1 MTTSTILSDAQKARL
16 FLLSCIALT
25 VTAMTFGIRAG
36 ILTQLG
42 VDFQLTNAELGYI
55 TAMAFWGFPIATIFG
70 GLLYNA
76 IGARTLIWLAC
87 ICHVAGLILTILA
100 DSFWGLMLSSLLVGF
115 ANGSVEAGCNPVIS
129 ECYDKNKTTML
140 NRFHVW
146 FPGGIVIGA
155 LISFGMSNLGLGWQ
169 LQIAVMLIPTAVY
182 GFMLVGSVFPK
193 HDAEVVST
201 SVNFKSMFTP
211 IFLFLMVCMTL
222 TAQTE
227 LGTTAWADK
236 ILAGSGV
243 HPMVT
248 LALIFG
254 VMAIGRFFA
263 GPLVH
268 KFNPTGVLLY
278 SAIVSTVGLFMLSQF
293 SGPLAIVAALVFAL
307 GVTYFWPTMIGCV
320 AEYLPKTGAL
330 GMSIVGGAGMASVAV
345 WSPIV
350 GGWVD
355 KAQAEA
361 QASGAGAEEVAAM
374 AGPVV
379 LQNLTVFPIILIVA
393 YAGFYFVMRGRT
405 TSSEEA
411 RKAA

>member
-1 MTTSTILSDAQKARL
+1 MIISEAQKSRL

-36 ILTQLG
+36 ILNQLGTDFGLTNTQLG
-42 VDFQLTNAELGYI
+42 FI
-55 TAMAFWGFPIATIFG
+55 TSMAFWGFPIATVFG

-87 ICHVAGLILTILA
+87 ICHVLGLVLTIIA
-100 DSFWGLMLSSLLVGF
+100 DSFWGLMISSLLVGF
-115 ANGSVEAGCNPVIS
+115 ANGSVEAGCNPIIS

-146 FPGGIVIGA
+146 FPAGIVIGA
-155 LISFGMSNLGLGWQ
+155 LTSYAMSNAGIGWQ
-169 LQIAVMLIPTAVY
+169 LQIAVMLIPTVLY
-182 GFMLVGSVFPK
+182 GLLLVGAVVPS

-201 SVNFKSMFTP
+201 SGNFKSMLTP
-211 IFLFLMVCMTL
+211 VFVFLAICMTL

-227 LGTTAWADK
+227 LGTTQWADK
-236 ILAGSGV
+236 ILAGSGM
-243 HPMVT
+243 HPMAT
-248 LALIFG
+248 LAMIFTI
-254 VMAIGRFFA
+254 MALGRFFA

-278 SAIVSTVGLFMLSQF
+278 SAVVSTLGLVMLSQF
-293 SGPLAIVAALVFAL
+293 SGPLAIVAAIVFAL

-355 KAQAEA
+355 TAQSEVSA
-361 QASGAGAEEVAAM
+361 AGASEAEIAAM
-374 AGPVV
+374 VGPEV
-379 LQNLTVFPIILIVA
+379 LQSLTIFPMVLVIA
-393 YAGFYFVMRGRT
+393 FTGFYFYMKKHN
-405 TSSEEA
+405 A
-411 RKAA
+411 K

>member
-1 MTTSTILSDAQKARL
+1 MIISEAQKSRL

-36 ILTQLG
+36 ILNQLGTDFGLTNTQLG
-42 VDFQLTNAELGYI
+42 FI
-55 TAMAFWGFPIATIFG
+55 TSMAFWGFPIATVFG

-87 ICHVAGLILTILA
+87 ICHVLGLVLTIIA
-100 DSFWGLMLSSLLVGF
+100 DSFWGLMISSLLVGF
-115 ANGSVEAGCNPVIS
+115 ANGSVEAGCNPIIS

-146 FPGGIVIGA
+146 FPAGIVIGA
-155 LISFGMSNLGLGWQ
+155 LTSYAMSNAGIGWQ
-169 LQIAVMLIPTAVY
+169 LQIAVMLIPTVLY
-182 GFMLVGSVFPK
+182 GVLLVGAVVPS

-201 SVNFKSMFTP
+201 SGNFKSMLTP
-211 IFLFLMVCMTL
+211 VFVFLAICMTL

-227 LGTTAWADK
+227 LGTTQWADK
-236 ILAGSGV
+236 ILAGSGM
-243 HPMVT
+243 HPMAT
-248 LALIFG
+248 LAMIFTI
-254 VMAIGRFFA
+254 MALGRFFA

-278 SAIVSTVGLFMLSQF
+278 SAVVSTLGLVMLSQF
-293 SGPLAIVAALVFAL
+293 SGPLAIVAAIVFAL

-355 KAQAEA
+355 TAQSEVSA
-361 QASGAGAEEVAAM
+361 AGASEAEIAAM
-374 AGPVV
+374 VGPEV
-379 LQNLTVFPIILIVA
+379 LQSLTIFPMVLVIA
-393 YAGFYFVMRGRT
+393 FTGFYFYMKKHN
-405 TSSEEA
+405 A
-411 RKAA
+411 K

>member
-1 MTTSTILSDAQKARL
+1 MIISEAQKSRL

-36 ILTQLG
+36 ILNQLGTDFGLTNTQLG
-42 VDFQLTNAELGYI
+42 FI
-55 TAMAFWGFPIATIFG
+55 TSMAFWGFPIATVFG

-87 ICHVAGLILTILA
+87 ICHVLGLVLTIIA
-100 DSFWGLMLSSLLVGF
+100 DSFWGLMISSLLVGF
-115 ANGSVEAGCNPVIS
+115 ANGSVEAGCNPIIS

-146 FPGGIVIGA
+146 FPAGIVIGA
-155 LISFGMSNLGLGWQ
+155 LTSYTMSNAGIGWQ
-169 LQIAVMLIPTAVY
+169 LQIAVMLIPTVLY
-182 GFMLVGSVFPK
+182 GVLLVGAVVPS

-201 SVNFKSMFTP
+201 SGNFKSMLTP
-211 IFLFLMVCMTL
+211 VFVFLAICMTL

-227 LGTTAWADK
+227 LGTTQWADK
-236 ILAGSGV
+236 ILAGSGM
-243 HPMVT
+243 HPMAT
-248 LALIFG
+248 LAMIFTI
-254 VMAIGRFFA
+254 MALGRFFA

-278 SAIVSTVGLFMLSQF
+278 SAVVSTLGLVMLSQF
-293 SGPLAIVAALVFAL
+293 SGPLAIVAAIVFAL

-355 KAQAEA
+355 TAQSEVSA
-361 QASGAGAEEVAAM
+361 AGASEAEIAAM
-374 AGPVV
+374 VGPEV
-379 LQNLTVFPIILIVA
+379 LQSLTIFPMVLVIA
-393 YAGFYFVMRGRT
+393 FTGFYFYMKKHN
-405 TSSEEA
+405 A
-411 RKAA
+411 K

>member
-1 MTTSTILSDAQKARL
+1 MIISETQKSRL

-36 ILTQLG
+36 ILNQLGTDFGLTNTQLG
-42 VDFQLTNAELGYI
+42 FI
-55 TAMAFWGFPIATIFG
+55 TSMAFWGFPIATVFG

-87 ICHVAGLILTILA
+87 ICHVLGLVLTIIA
-100 DSFWGLMLSSLLVGF
+100 DSFWGLMISSLLVGF
-115 ANGSVEAGCNPVIS
+115 ANGSVEAGCNPIIS

-146 FPGGIVIGA
+146 FPAGIVIGA
-155 LISFGMSNLGLGWQ
+155 LTSYAMSNAGIGWQ
-169 LQIAVMLIPTAVY
+169 LQIAVMLIPTVLY
-182 GFMLVGSVFPK
+182 GVLLVGAVVPS

-201 SVNFKSMFTP
+201 SGNFKSMLTP
-211 IFLFLMVCMTL
+211 VFVFLAICMTL

-227 LGTTAWADK
+227 LGTTQWADK
-236 ILAGSGV
+236 ILAGSGM
-243 HPMVT
+243 HPMAT
-248 LALIFG
+248 LAMIFTI
-254 VMAIGRFFA
+254 MALGRFFA

-278 SAIVSTVGLFMLSQF
+278 SAVVSTLGLVMLSQF
-293 SGPLAIVAALVFAL
+293 SGPLAIVAAIVFAL

-355 KAQAEA
+355 TAQSEVSA
-361 QASGAGAEEVAAM
+361 AGASEAEIAAM
-374 AGPVV
+374 VGPEV
-379 LQNLTVFPIILIVA
+379 LQSLTIFPMVLVIA
-393 YAGFYFVMRGRT
+393 FTGFYFYMKKHN
-405 TSSEEA
+405 A
-411 RKAA
+411 K

>member
-1 MTTSTILSDAQKARL
+1 MIISEAQKSRL

-36 ILTQLG
+36 ILNQLG
-42 VDFQLTNAELGYI
+42 TDFGLTNAQLGYI
-55 TAMAFWGFPIATIFG
+55 TSMAFWGFPIATVFG

-87 ICHVAGLILTILA
+87 ICHVLGLVLTIIA
-100 DSFWGLMLSSLLVGF
+100 DSFWGLMISSLLVGF

-146 FPGGIVIGA
+146 FPAGIVIGA
-155 LISFGMSNLGLGWQ
+155 LTSYAMSNAGIGWQ
-169 LQIAVMLIPTAVY
+169 LQIAVMLIPTIVY
-182 GFMLVGSVFPK
+182 GVMLVGAVFPA

-201 SVNFKSMFTP
+201 SVNFKSMLTP
-211 IFLFLMVCMTL
+211 VFVFLAICMTL

-227 LGTTAWADK
+227 LGTTQWADK
-236 ILAGSGV
+236 ILAGSGM
-243 HPMVT
+243 HPMAT
-248 LALIFG
+248 LAMIFTI
-254 VMAIGRFFA
+254 MALGRFFA

-278 SAIVSTVGLFMLSQF
+278 SAVVSALGLFMLSQF
-293 SGPLAIVAALVFAL
+293 SGPLAIVAAIVFAL

-355 KAQAEA
+355 TAQAEA
-361 QASGAGAEEVAAM
+361 SAAGASEAEISALV
-374 AGPVV
+374 GPEV
-379 LQNLTVFPIILIVA
+379 LQSLTIFPMVLVVA
-393 YAGFYFVMRGRT
+393 FAGFYFYMKKYN
-405 TSSEEA
+405 A
-411 RKAA
+411 N

>member
-1 MTTSTILSDAQKARL
+1 
-16 FLLSCIALT
+16 
-25 VTAMTFGIRAG
+25 MTFGIRAG
-36 ILTQLG
+36 ILNQLG
-42 VDFQLTNAELGYI
+42 TDFGLTNEQIGHVNQ
-55 TAMAFWGFPIATIFG
+55 MAFLGFPIATILG

-87 ICHVAGLILTILA
+87 ICHVAGLALTIMA
-100 DSFWGLMLSSLLVGF
+100 ESYWGLMISSLLVGF

-146 FPGGIVIGA
+146 FPAGIVIGA
-155 LISFGMSNLGLGWQ
+155 LISYGMSNAGISWQ
-169 LQIAVMLIPTAVY
+169 WQIAVMLLPTAVY
-182 GFMLVGSVFPK
+182 GFMLLGAVFPK
-193 HDAEVVST
+193 HDAEIVST

-211 IFLFLMVCMTL
+211 VFIFLAICMTA

-227 LGTTAWADK
+227 LGTTQWADK

-254 VMAIGRFFA
+254 IMAVGRFFA

-278 SAIVSTVGLFMLSQF
+278 SAIVSTAGLFMLSQF
-293 SGPLAIVAALVFAL
+293 SGPVAILAAVIFAL

-330 GMSIVGGAGMASVAV
+330 GMSIVGGAGMASVGL
-345 WSPIV
+345 WQPIV
-350 GGWVD
+350 GKWID
-355 KAQAEA
+355 TAQAEA
-361 QASGAGAEEVAAM
+361 ALSATSESEIALLAGQEVLQDLTIF
-374 AGPVV
+374 PVV
-379 LQNLTVFPIILIVA
+379 LIVA
-393 YAGFYFVMRGRT
+393 FAGFYFYMKKRNAGA
-405 TSSEEA
+405 EQ
-411 RKAA
+411 AA

>member
-1 MTTSTILSDAQKARL
+1 MTISDHLTEAQKSRL
-16 FLLSCIALT
+16 FILSCIALT

-36 ILTQLG
+36 ILGQLG
-42 VDFQLTNAELGYI
+42 VDFGLTNEQLGYI
-55 TAMAFWGFPIATIFG
+55 NAMAFWGFPIATIFG
-70 GLLYNA
+70 GFLYNA
-76 IGARTLIWLAC
+76 IGARMLIWLAFV
-87 ICHVAGLILTILA
+87 CHLAGLGLTIMA
-100 DSFWGLMLSSLLVGF
+100 DSFWGLMISSLLVGF

-129 ECYDKNKTTML
+129 EIYKNNKTTML
-140 NRFHVW
+140 NKFHVW

-155 LISFGMSNLGLGWQ
+155 LISYAMSNAGIGWQ
-169 LQIAVMLIPTAVY
+169 WQIAVMLIPTLVY
-182 GFMLVGSVFPK
+182 GLMMLGAVFPK
-193 HDAEVVST
+193 HAEDIIST

-211 IFLFLMVCMTL
+211 VFIFLLVCMTL

-227 LGTTAWADK
+227 LGTTQWADK
-236 ILAGSGV
+236 ILAGSGI

-248 LALIFG
+248 LATIFG
-254 VMAIGRFFA
+254 IMAIGRYFA

-278 SAIVSTVGLFMLSQF
+278 SAVVSTIGLYMLSQF
-293 SGPLAIVAALVFAL
+293 SGPMALVATIIFAL

-345 WSPIV
+345 WQPIV

-355 KAQAEA
+355 VAEA
-361 QASGAGAEEVAAM
+361 EATAAGATAEQIAGI

-379 LQNLTVFPIILIVA
+379 LESLVIFPLILIVA
-393 YAGFYFVMRGRT
+393 FAGFFFYMRNRKT
-405 TSSEEA
+405 ASSEA
-411 RKAA
+411 SAA

>member
-1 MTTSTILSDAQKARL
+1 MTANTLTDVQKSRL

-36 ILTQLG
+36 ILNQLG
-42 VDFQLTNAELGYI
+42 TDFGLTNAQLGAV

-87 ICHVAGLILTILA
+87 ICHILGLVLTITA
-100 DSFWGLMLSSLLVGF
+100 GSYWGLMISSLLVGF

-140 NRFHVW
+140 NKFHVW

-155 LISFGMSNLGLGWQ
+155 LISYAMSNAGIGWQ
-169 LQIAVMLIPTAVY
+169 WQIAVMLVPTAVY
-182 GFMLVGSVFPK
+182 GFMLLGAVFPK
-193 HDAEVVST
+193 HDAEIVST

-211 IFLFLMVCMTL
+211 VFLFLAVCMTL

-227 LGTTAWADK
+227 LGTTQWADK

-243 HPMVT
+243 HPMAT
-248 LALIFG
+248 LAIIFTI
-254 VMAIGRFFA
+254 MALGRYFA

-278 SAIVSTVGLFMLSQF
+278 SAVVSTIGLFMLSQF
-293 SGPLAIVAALVFAL
+293 SGPLAVVAAIVFAL

-345 WSPIV
+345 WAPIV

-355 KAQAEA
+355 EAQAEA
-361 QASGAGAEEVAAM
+361 LATGASEAEIAGVVGPAVLESLTLF
-374 AGPVV
+374 PVV
-379 LQNLTVFPIILIVA
+379 LIVA
-393 YAGFYFVMRGRT
+393 FGGFYFYMKKRNANT
-405 TSSEEA
+405 A
-411 RKAA
+411 QADAA

>member
-1 MTTSTILSDAQKARL
+1 MTISDHLTQAQKSRL
-16 FLLSCIALT
+16 FLLSCVALT

-36 ILTQLG
+36 ILGQLG
-42 VDFQLTNAELGYI
+42 IDFGLSNTQLGYI

-87 ICHVAGLILTILA
+87 ACHIAGLVLTILA

-146 FPGGIVIGA
+146 FPAGIVIGA
-155 LISFGMSNLGLGWQ
+155 LISYAMSNAGIGWQ
-169 LQIAVMLIPTAVY
+169 WQIAVMLIPTAVY
-182 GFMLVGSVFPK
+182 GLMMVGAVFPK
-193 HDAEVVST
+193 HDADVVST
-201 SVNFKSMFTP
+201 AVNFKSMFTP
-211 IFLFLMVCMTL
+211 VFLFLAVCMTI

-227 LGTTAWADK
+227 LGTTQWADK

-243 HPMVT
+243 HPMAT
-248 LALIFG
+248 LAIIFG
-254 VMAIGRFFA
+254 IMALGRFYA

-268 KFNPTGVLLY
+268 RFNPTGVLLY
-278 SAIVSTVGLFMLSQF
+278 SAIVSSIGLFMLSQF
-293 SGPLAIVAALVFAL
+293 SGPMAVVAAIIFAL

-355 KAQAEA
+355 AAQSEA
-361 QASGAGAEEVAAM
+361 TAAGASAQEAA
-374 AGPVV
+374 AVVGPAV
-379 LQNLTVFPIILIVA
+379 LKSLTLFPIVLIVA
-393 YAGFYFVMRGRT
+393 FAGFYIYMRGRT
-405 TSSEEA
+405 
-411 RKAA
+411 KA